1 MITYVQDSLRGG
13 MSLHLRSTDQVEI
26 RAMRRLYDILRR
38 ESIQDVVSV
47 FVAFKI
53 GAFDE
58 SLIVADTG
66 LLPQLAPIGKL

>member
-1 MITYVQDSLRGG
+1 